1 MRSLRP
7 EPRRGRTIVLA
18 LLVAVGLVLGGW
30 HTRAV
35 LAGPPDP
42 TVLTVGGVSF
52 RVTGAEEVT
61 GLSDADLGGMS
72 HGVNGLVTSDKAL
85 VRVVLTVTAGDV
97 DTTYDATALRAIASG
112 QPSGAAPL
120 AGSLPLRGRLA
131 AHAHL
136 EGSLSYVL
144 PRDGSHVVLG
154 AGPGTPRVPLLYM
167 STAGGSPGDTH
178 DSHVA
183 PKPSQKE

>member
-1 MRSLRP
+1 MSSLRP
-7 EPRRGRTIVLA
+7 NPRRGRTIVLA

-42 TVLTVGGVSF
+42 MVVTVGGVSF
-52 RVTGAEEVT
+52 RVTEAEEVT
-61 GLSDADLGGMS
+61 GLTDADLGGMS

-85 VRVVLTVTAGDV
+85 VRVVLTVTAGDA
-97 DTTYDATALRAIASG
+97 DTTYDATSLRAIASG
-112 QPSGAAPL
+112 QPSGSAPV
-120 AGSLPLRGRLA
+120 AGSLPVRGRLA

-144 PRDGSHVVLG
+144 PRDGSHVVLT
-154 AGPGTPRVPLLYM
+154 AGPGTPRVPLLYV
-167 STAGGSPGDTH
+167 STASGSPEDTH
-178 DSHVA
+178 DSHPA
-183 PKPSQKE
+183 PNPSQKE